1 MGENIKSK
9 SRIIINDISD
19 HKMTFTYIENTTYI
33 EKIDKFIKI
42 ERKSQ
47 TAMVNF
53 VEELRS
59 MKICEHLNQNVN
71 ENPEDNYCRFARL
84 VNSAKE
90 KHLQPKIVKYNKTR
104 HKKSCW
110 MSYRILESINTKN
123 RLYKRFIQ
131 THKNNV
137 ALLFFFFF
145 EKIIY

>member
-1 MGENIKSK
+1 MI
-9 SRIIINDISD
+9 
-19 HKMTFTYIENTTYI
+19 FTYIENTTYI

-42 ERKSQ
+42 EPKSQ

-71 ENPEDNYCRFARL
+71 ENLEDNYCRFARL

-90 KHLQPKIVKYNKTR
+90 KHLQPKIVKCNKSR

-110 MSYRILESINTKN
+110 MSYGILESINTK
-123 RLYKRFIQ
+123 K
-131 THKNNV
+131 
-137 ALLFFFFF
+137 
-145 EKIIY
+145 